1 MDKAIHK
8 RKYGDKITNKE
19 LKSAMNICKRLASDY
34 YKKNKRYEYDEYLSE
49 AYYGLSRSIKYYDK
63 DKASFPSLAY
73 ISATNSIKTL
83 FLCDKKY
90 NYKKG
95 EGIEKHKLPVS
106 LDIPMPIKGK
116 DNKEADYKD
125 ILKGNISEDETLLL
139 VEDYIHRVFD
149 DFYSG
154 FKTNNPKFRA
164 NKDRDIRTIKL
175 ICKGYTPME
184 VSDIVGISNQLVSS
198 ITKKFKTYAIQNDLK
213 YKIN

>member
-1 MDKAIHK
+1 MDKVIHK
-8 RKYGDKITNKE
+8 RKYGSKITNKE

-34 YKKNKRYEYDEYLSE
+34 YKRNRRYEYDEYLSE

-73 ISATNSIKTL
+73 ISATNSIKTM
-83 FLCDKKY
+83 FICDKKY

-95 EGIEKHKLPVS
+95 EGIEKYKLPVS
-106 LDIPMPIKGK
+106 LDIPMSIKGK

-125 ILKGNISEDETLLL
+125 ILKGNISEDGTFIL
-139 VEDYIHRVFD
+139 VEDYIHRVFN
-149 DFYSG
+149 DFYNG
-154 FKTNNPKFRA
+154 FKTNNPKFSA

-184 VSDIVGISNQLVSS
+184 VSNIIGISNQLVSS
-198 ITKKFKTYAIQNDLK
+198 IIKKFKTYAVNSGLE